1 MSARTVFALL
11 VLTVI
16 STAAAGC
23 GGETARSAQP
33 IHSQLSPAAPPSKQ
47 TETSLP
53 ASHAHRR
60 RETPREAL
68 LSTYHHPEQGI
79 SFRYPR
85 NYSLEEGDL
94 EEHSFFLKRQEDLDL
109 EQSGATLL
117 ATVLIPE
124 DGYPNTTFE
133 HGSAQLLV
141 NETATEKACRETSP
155 LASSGNTVKRLTAG
169 GITFRGS
176 EQESETA
183 GTKIL
188 ERAYYGFSAGTCY
201 EFLLTVAVEDTPD
214 PAGFNKAADTT
225 KIMKQLE
232 KIVSS
237 AQIFTKSA
245 PPAENNEESPDRL

>member
-16 STAAAGC
+16 SIAGC

-33 IHSQLSPAAPPSKQ
+33 THSQLSPTASASKA
-47 TETSLP
+47 TEASLP
-53 ASHAHRR
+53 SAHTHRR
-60 RETPREAL
+60 MDTPREAF

-85 NYSLEEGDL
+85 NYSLEEGDP

-109 EQSGATLL
+109 EQPGATVL
-117 ATVLIPE
+117 ASILIPE
-124 DGYPNTTFE
+124 DAYPNTTFE
-133 HGSAQLLV
+133 HASAQLLV
-141 NETATEKACRETSP
+141 NETGTEKACRETSP

-214 PAGFNKAADTT
+214 PDGFNRAADTT

-232 KIVSS
+232 KIVDSV
-237 AQIFTKSA
+237 QIFTKSA
-245 PPAENNEESPDRL
+245 PPAENNEESTHRL

>member
-11 VLTVI
+11 LLTVNSI
-16 STAAAGC
+16 AATGC
-23 GGETARSAQP
+23 GGETARSAQSTQ
-33 IHSQLSPAAPPSKQ
+33 SQLSPAAPPSKQ

-53 ASHAHRR
+53 SAHAHRR
-60 RETPREAL
+60 TDTPHEAF

-109 EQSGATLL
+109 EQPGATLL

-141 NETATEKACRETSP
+141 NETGTEKACRETSP
-155 LASSGNTVKRLTAG
+155 LASGGNTVKRLTPG

-176 EQESETA
+176 EQESKTA

-188 ERAYYGFSAGTCY
+188 ERAYYGFSAGSCY
-201 EFLLTVAVEDTPD
+201 EFLLTVATEDTPD
-214 PAGFNKAADTT
+214 PDGFNRAADTT
-225 KIMKQLE
+225 KIMNQLE

-245 PPAENNEESPDRL
+245 PLAENNEKSTRRL